1 MPIAGRRGI
10 PPEPRVSVSAHPF
23 GELCRAGSRITDC
36 GEVSVKRV
44 APLLFLLLTCL
55 GRAQTHGFEAS
66 VQQKFV
72 SGGTIRLHLEAG
84 GYTISPSDSNDIV
97 VSYRARSE
105 ASLKQVKVAIKP
117 TASIADIVI
126 SDTPTNDNFNAVIE
140 VPRQSNLWVRLSAG
154 ELVIESV
161 EGDKDLELRAGRM
174 QVDIPHVEQ
183 YGHCDASVLAGSLE
197 ASAFDVVKGGLFRS
211 FDHQGPGK
219 YRLHAHITTGE
230 IDLRGSD

>member
-1 MPIAGRRGI
+1 
-10 PPEPRVSVSAHPF
+10 
-23 GELCRAGSRITDC
+23 
-36 GEVSVKRV
+36 VKRF
-44 APLLFLLLTCL
+44 APVLLLLAGL
-55 GRAQTHGFEAS
+55 GYAQTRGPEAS

-84 GYTISPSDSNDIV
+84 GYTIIPSDSNDIV
-97 VSYRARSE
+97 VTYRARSE
-105 ASLKQVKVAIKP
+105 EILKQVKVAIKP
-117 TASIADIVI
+117 TASTADIVV
-126 SDTPTNDNFNAVIE
+126 SDIPNTPNNNFSAVIE
-140 VPRQSNLWVRLSAG
+140 VPRQSNLWARLSAG

-161 EGDKDLELRAGRM
+161 EGDKDLELRAGHL

-197 ASAFDVVKGGLFRS
+197 ASAFDVTKGGLFRS